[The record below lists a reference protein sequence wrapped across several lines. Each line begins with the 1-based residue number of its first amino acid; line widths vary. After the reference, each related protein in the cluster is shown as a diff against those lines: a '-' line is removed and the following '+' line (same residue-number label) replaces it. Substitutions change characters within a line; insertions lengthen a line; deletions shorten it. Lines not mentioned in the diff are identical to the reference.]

1 MLSKEINMRR
11 NTKLLT
17 TGILSMAIVTPT
29 MAFATESNAME
40 NNADLNINLEKKSIV
55 LGSKSKV
62 SVKFKEKPDA
72 DSIKLKY
79 KCYDMPLN
87 TTLNYNQ
94 STGAYEGIINYN
106 KDPEYLN
113 VWELQGITINSKT
126 NPKTLNRQDLEKMG
140 LNLKDYNVTQECIIE
155 DITSRKDVNK
165 YLRKTSSPITELTGS
180 DRYETA
186 VKISKEGWKNGSDK
200 VVIINGDVSID
211 GIISTPLATTYN
223 APILLVEKNNVPNS
237 VKSELKRLNPKDI
250 IIIGDEN
257 AISKTTANQIKSTVN
272 ASQTRLNG
280 SNRYETSLL
289 IAKEIDKNHDVE
301 KVYITNANGGEVDAL
316 TIAAKAGQ
324 DKQPIILTDKNSIT
338 DNTYKWLKSEDLQN
352 AYFIGGPQMISTNV
366 INKVNDITKDN
377 VTNNRVYGADR
388 HETNANVIK
397 KFYTDDE
404 LEAVLVAKSDVLVDA
419 LAAGPLAAN
428 LKSPILITPKTY
440 VSAYH
445 KENLEAKSANKVYK
459 IGGGLTS
466 KVMSSIASSLS
477 KHNTTPTE
485 PGNSGGK
492 TVMIDPGHGGSAP
505 GNSSGGMIEKDYNL
519 NTSLATTEYLRSK
532 GFNVIMT
539 RDTDKTLS
547 LGNRTALSNSL
558 KPDLFTSIHY
568 NGSTNKQGHGVEV
581 FYKLKDKN
589 GGTTKTVATNILNR
603 ILEKFKLTNRGIKT
617 RVLPSDSTKDYL
629 YVLRS
634 NDMPAVLVECAFL
647 DNENDMSL
655 INSSAKVKEMGTQI
669 GKGIEDSLK

>member
-1 MLSKEINMRR
+1 MRR

-113 VWELQGITINSKT
+113 VWELQGITINSKN
-126 NPKTLNRQDLEKMG
+126 NPKTLNKQELEKMG

-165 YLRKTSSPITELTGS
+165 YLRKTSAPITELTGS

-237 VKSELKRLNPKDI
+237 VKSELKRLNPRDV

-324 DKQPIILTDKNSIT
+324 DKQPIILTDKDSIT

-558 KPDLFTSIHY
+558 RPDLFTSIHY
-568 NGSTNKQGHGVEV
+568 NASDTTGNGVEV
-581 FYKLKDKN
+581 FYKLKDKD

-603 ILEKFKLTNRGIKT
+603 ILEKFNLKNRGAKT
-617 RVLPSDSTKDYL
+617 RTLSTDPTKDYL
-629 YVLRS
+629 YVLRN

-647 DNENDMSL
+647 DNEKDMSL
-655 INSSAKVKEMGTQI
+655 LNTSNKVKEMGTQI

>member
-1 MLSKEINMRR
+1 MRR

-55 LGSKSKV
+55 LGSTSKV

-72 DSIKLKY
+72 DSITLKY
-79 KCYDMPLN
+79 KCYDMPLD

-94 STGAYEGIINYN
+94 STESYEGTINYN

-113 VWELQGITINSKT
+113 VWELQGITINSKN
-126 NPKTLNRQDLEKMG
+126 NPKTLNKQELEKMG

-324 DKQPIILTDKNSIT
+324 DKQPIILTDKDSIT

-492 TVMIDPGHGGSAP
+492 TVMIDPGHGGSDTGTTGKP
-505 GNSSGGMIEKDYNL
+505 LGGIREKDYTL

>member
-1 MLSKEINMRR
+1 MRR

-17 TGILSMAIVTPT
+17 TGILSMAIVAPT

-55 LGSKSKV
+55 LGSTSKV

-72 DSIKLKY
+72 DSITLKY
-79 KCYDMPLN
+79 KCYDMPLD

-94 STGAYEGIINYN
+94 STESYEGTINYN

-113 VWELQGITINSKT
+113 VWELQGITINSKN

-257 AISKTTANQIKSTVN
+257 AISKTTTNQIKSTVN

-492 TVMIDPGHGGSAP
+492 TVMIDPGHGGSDTGTTGKP
-505 GNSSGGMIEKDYNL
+505 LGGIREKDYTL

>member
-1 MLSKEINMRR
+1 MRR

-17 TGILSMAIVTPT
+17 TGILSMAIVAPT

-72 DSIKLKY
+72 DSITLKY

-94 STGAYEGIINYN
+94 STGAYEGTINYN
-106 KDPEYLN
+106 QDPEYLN
-113 VWELQGITINSKT
+113 VWELQGITINSKN
-126 NPKTLNRQDLEKMG
+126 NPKTLNKQELEKMG

-165 YLRKTSSPITELTGS
+165 YLRKTSAPITELTGS

-237 VKSELKRLNPKDI
+237 VKSELKRLNPRDV

>member
-1 MLSKEINMRR
+1 MRR

-17 TGILSMAIVTPT
+17 TGILSMAIVAPT

-55 LGSKSKV
+55 LGSTSKV

-72 DSIKLKY
+72 DSITLKY
-79 KCYDMPLN
+79 KCYDMPLD

-94 STGAYEGIINYN
+94 STESYEGTINYN

-113 VWELQGITINSKT
+113 VWELQGITINSKN

-237 VKSELKRLNPKDI
+237 VKSELKRLNPRDV
-250 IIIGDEN
+250 IIIGDDN

-324 DKQPIILTDKNSIT
+324 DKQPIILTDKDSIT

-445 KENLEAKSANKVYK
+445 KDNLEAKSANKVYK

-492 TVMIDPGHGGSAP
+492 TVMIDPGHGGSDTGTTGKP
-505 GNSSGGMIEKDYNL
+505 LGGIREKDYTL

>member
-1 MLSKEINMRR
+1 MRR

-17 TGILSMAIVTPT
+17 TGILSMAIVAPT

-72 DSIKLKY
+72 DSITLKY
-79 KCYDMPLN
+79 KCYDMPLD

-94 STGAYEGIINYN
+94 STESYEGTINYN

-113 VWELQGITINSKT
+113 VWELQGITINSKN
-126 NPKTLNRQDLEKMG
+126 NPKTLNRQDLEKLG

-272 ASQTRLNG
+272 ASQTRLKG

-324 DKQPIILTDKNSIT
+324 DKQPIILTDKDSIT

-581 FYKLKDKN
+581 FYKLKDKD

-603 ILEKFKLTNRGIKT
+603 ILEKFNLKNRGAKT
-617 RVLPSDSTKDYL
+617 RTLSTDPTKDYL
-629 YVLRS
+629 YVLRN

>member
-1 MLSKEINMRR
+1 MRR

-55 LGSKSKV
+55 LGSTSKV

-72 DSIKLKY
+72 DSITLKY
-79 KCYDMPLN
+79 KCYDMPLD

-94 STGAYEGIINYN
+94 STESYEGTINYN
-106 KDPEYLN
+106 QDPEYLN
-113 VWELQGITINSKT
+113 VWELQGITINSKN

-324 DKQPIILTDKNSIT
+324 DKQPIILTDKDSIT

-366 INKVNDITKDN
+366 INKVNGITKDS

-397 KFYTDDE
+397 KFYTADE

-445 KENLEAKSANKVYK
+445 KGNLEAKSANKVYK

-505 GNSSGGMIEKDYNL
+505 GNSS
-519 NTSLATTEYLRSK
+519 
-532 GFNVIMT
+532 
-539 RDTDKTLS
+539 KTLS

>member
-1 MLSKEINMRR
+1 MRR

-55 LGSKSKV
+55 LGSTSKV

-72 DSIKLKY
+72 DSITLKY
-79 KCYDMPLN
+79 KCYDMPLD

-94 STGAYEGIINYN
+94 STESYEGTINYN

-113 VWELQGITINSKT
+113 VWELQGITINSKN
-126 NPKTLNRQDLEKMG
+126 NPKTLNKQELEKMG

-445 KENLEAKSANKVYK
+445 KDNLEAKSANKVYK

-492 TVMIDPGHGGSAP
+492 TVMIDPGHGGSDTGTTGKP
-505 GNSSGGMIEKDYNL
+505 LGGIREKDYTL

>member
-1 MLSKEINMRR
+1 MRR

-17 TGILSMAIVTPT
+17 TGILSMAIVAPT

-324 DKQPIILTDKNSIT
+324 DKQPIILTDKDSIT

-492 TVMIDPGHGGSAP
+492 TVMIDPGHGGSDTGTTGKP
-505 GNSSGGMIEKDYNL
+505 LGGIREKDYTL

>member
-1 MLSKEINMRR
+1 MRR

-17 TGILSMAIVTPT
+17 TGILSMAIVAPA

-62 SVKFKEKPDA
+62 SVKFKEKPDT
-72 DSIKLKY
+72 DSITLNY
-79 KCYDMPLN
+79 KCYDMPLD

-94 STGAYEGIINYN
+94 STGAYEGTINYN
-106 KDPEYLN
+106 QDPEYLN
-113 VWELQGITINSKT
+113 VWELQGITINGKN

-324 DKQPIILTDKNSIT
+324 DKQPIILTDKDSIT

-366 INKVNDITKDN
+366 INKVNGITKDS

-445 KENLEAKSANKVYK
+445 KDNLEAKSANKVYK

-485 PGNSGGK
+485 PG
-492 TVMIDPGHGGSAP
+492 
-505 GNSSGGMIEKDYNL
+505 
-519 NTSLATTEYLRSK
+519 
-532 GFNVIMT
+532 
-539 RDTDKTLS
+539 
-547 LGNRTALSNSL
+547 
-558 KPDLFTSIHY
+558 
-568 NGSTNKQGHGVEV
+568 
-581 FYKLKDKN
+581 
-589 GGTTKTVATNILNR
+589 
-603 ILEKFKLTNRGIKT
+603 
-617 RVLPSDSTKDYL
+617 
-629 YVLRS
+629 
-634 NDMPAVLVECAFL
+634 
-647 DNENDMSL
+647 
-655 INSSAKVKEMGTQI
+655 
-669 GKGIEDSLK
+669 

>member
-1 MLSKEINMRR
+1 MRR

-17 TGILSMAIVTPT
+17 TGILSMAIVAPT

-55 LGSKSKV
+55 LGSTSKV

-72 DSIKLKY
+72 DSITLKY
-79 KCYDMPLN
+79 KCYDMPLD

-94 STGAYEGIINYN
+94 STESYEGTINYN

-113 VWELQGITINSKT
+113 VWELQGITINSKN
-126 NPKTLNRQDLEKMG
+126 NPKTLNKQELEKMG

-165 YLRKTSSPITELTGS
+165 YLRKTSAPITELTGS

-324 DKQPIILTDKNSIT
+324 DKQPIILTDKDSIT

-366 INKVNDITKDN
+366 INKVNGITKDS

-445 KENLEAKSANKVYK
+445 KDNLEAKSANKVYK

-477 KHNTTPTE
+477 KHNTTSTE

>member
-1 MLSKEINMRR
+1 MRR

-17 TGILSMAIVTPT
+17 TGILSMAIVAPT

-72 DSIKLKY
+72 DSITLKY

-94 STGAYEGIINYN
+94 STGAYEGTINYN
-106 KDPEYLN
+106 QDPEYLN
-113 VWELQGITINSKT
+113 VWELQGITINSK
-126 NPKTLNRQDLEKMG
+126 NNHKTLNRQDLEKLG

-445 KENLEAKSANKVYK
+445 KDNLEAKSANKVYK

>member
-1 MLSKEINMRR
+1 MRR

-17 TGILSMAIVTPT
+17 TGILSMAIVAPT

-55 LGSKSKV
+55 LGSTSKV

-72 DSIKLKY
+72 DSITLKY
-79 KCYDMPLN
+79 KCYDMPLD

-94 STGAYEGIINYN
+94 STESYEGTINYN

-113 VWELQGITINSKT
+113 VWELQGITINSKN
-126 NPKTLNRQDLEKMG
+126 NPKTLNRQDLEKLG

-165 YLRKTSSPITELTGS
+165 YLRKTSAPITELTGS

-237 VKSELKRLNPKDI
+237 VKSELKRLNPRDV

-445 KENLEAKSANKVYK
+445 KDNLEAKSANKVYK

-492 TVMIDPGHGGSAP
+492 TVMIDPGHGGSDTGTTGKP
-505 GNSSGGMIEKDYNL
+505 LGGIREKDYTL

>member
-1 MLSKEINMRR
+1 MRR

-17 TGILSMAIVTPT
+17 TGILSMAIVAPT

-55 LGSKSKV
+55 LGSTSKV

-72 DSIKLKY
+72 DSITLKY
-79 KCYDMPLN
+79 KCYDMPLD

-94 STGAYEGIINYN
+94 STESYEGTINYN

-113 VWELQGITINSKT
+113 VWELQGITINSKN

-186 VKISKEGWKNGSDK
+186 VKITKEGWKNGSDK

-257 AISKTTANQIKSTVN
+257 AISKTTTNQIKSTVN

-445 KENLEAKSANKVYK
+445 KDNLEAKSANKVYK

>member
-1 MLSKEINMRR
+1 MRR

-17 TGILSMAIVTPT
+17 TGILSMAIVAPT

-72 DSIKLKY
+72 DSITLKY
-79 KCYDMPLN
+79 KCYDMPLD

-94 STGAYEGIINYN
+94 STESYEGTINYN

-113 VWELQGITINSKT
+113 VWELQGITINSKN
-126 NPKTLNRQDLEKMG
+126 NPKTLNRQDLEKLG
-140 LNLKDYNVTQECIIE
+140 LN
-155 DITSRKDVNK
+155 VNK
-165 YLRKTSSPITELTGS
+165 YLRKTSAPITELTGS

-237 VKSELKRLNPKDI
+237 VKSELKRLNPRDV

-272 ASQTRLNG
+272 ASQTRLKG

-301 KVYITNANGGEVDAL
+301 KIYITNANGGEVDAL

-445 KENLEAKSANKVYK
+445 KDNLEAKSANKVYK

-466 KVMSSIASSLS
+466 KVMNSIASSLS

-492 TVMIDPGHGGSAP
+492 TVMIDPGHGGSDTGTTGKP
-505 GNSSGGMIEKDYNL
+505 LGGIKEKDYTL

-558 KPDLFTSIHY
+558 RPDLFTSIHY
-568 NGSTNKQGHGVEV
+568 NASDTTGNGVEV
-581 FYKLKDKN
+581 FYKLKDKD

-603 ILEKFKLTNRGIKT
+603 ILEKFNLKNRGAKT
-617 RVLPSDSTKDYL
+617 RTLSTDPKKDYL
-629 YVLRS
+629 YVLRN

-647 DNENDMSL
+647 DNEKDMSL
-655 INSSAKVKEMGTQI
+655 LNTSNKVKEMGTQI

>member
-1 MLSKEINMRR
+1 
-11 NTKLLT
+11 
-17 TGILSMAIVTPT
+17 
-29 MAFATESNAME
+29 
-40 NNADLNINLEKKSIV
+40 
-55 LGSKSKV
+55 
-62 SVKFKEKPDA
+62 
-72 DSIKLKY
+72 
-79 KCYDMPLN
+79 
-87 TTLNYNQ
+87 
-94 STGAYEGIINYN
+94 
-106 KDPEYLN
+106 
-113 VWELQGITINSKT
+113 
-126 NPKTLNRQDLEKMG
+126 
-140 LNLKDYNVTQECIIE
+140 LKDYNVTQECIIE

-165 YLRKTSSPITELTGS
+165 YLRKTSAPITELTGS

-250 IIIGDEN
+250 IIIGDESS
-257 AISKTTANQIKSTVN
+257 ISKTTANQIKSTVN

-324 DKQPIILTDKNSIT
+324 DKQPIILTDKDSIT
-338 DNTYKWLKSEDLQN
+338 DNTYKWLKSEDLQS

-366 INKVNDITKDN
+366 INKVNGITKDS

-477 KHNTTPTE
+477 KHNTTPTD
-485 PGNSGGK
+485 PGTSGGK
-492 TVMIDPGHGGSAP
+492 TVMIDPGHGGSDTGTTGKP
-505 GNSSGGMIEKDYNL
+505 LGGIKEKDYTL

-558 KPDLFTSIHY
+558 RPDLFTSIHY
-568 NGSTNKQGHGVEV
+568 NASDTTGNGVEV
-581 FYKLKDKN
+581 FYKLKDKD

-603 ILEKFKLTNRGIKT
+603 ILEKFNLKNRGAKT
-617 RVLPSDSTKDYL
+617 RTLSTDPTKDYL
-629 YVLRS
+629 YVLRN

-647 DNENDMSL
+647 DNEKDMSL
-655 INSSAKVKEMGTQI
+655 LNTSDKVKEMGTQI

>member
-1 MLSKEINMRR
+1 MRR
-11 NTKLLT
+11 NAKLLT
-17 TGILSMAIVTPT
+17 TGILSMAIVAPT

-40 NNADLNINLEKKSIV
+40 NNADLNISLEKKSIV
-55 LGSKSKV
+55 LGSTSKV

-72 DSIKLKY
+72 DSITLKY
-79 KCYDMPLN
+79 KCYDMPLD
-87 TTLNYNQ
+87 TTINYNQ
-94 STGAYEGIINYN
+94 STGAYEGTINYN
-106 KDPEYLN
+106 KDPEYQN
-113 VWELQGITINSKT
+113 VWELQGITINSAN
-126 NPKTLNRQDLEKMG
+126 NPKTLNKQDLEKLG

-165 YLRKTSSPITELTGS
+165 YLRKTSAPITELTGS

-200 VVIINGDVSID
+200 VIIISGDVSID

-223 APILLVEKNNVPNS
+223 APILLVEKNNVPDS
-237 VKSELKRLNPKDI
+237 VKSELKRLNPKDV

-257 AISKTTANQIKSTVN
+257 SISKTSANQIKSTVN
-272 ASQTRLNG
+272 ASQTRLSG

-289 IAKEIDKNHDVE
+289 IAKEIDKNHDVD
-301 KVYITNANGGEVDAL
+301 KVYITNATGGEVDAL

-324 DKQPIILTDKNSIT
+324 DKQPIILTDKDSIT
-338 DNTYKWLKSEDLQN
+338 NNTYKWLEGEDLQS

-366 INKVNDITKDN
+366 INKVNDITKDS
-377 VTNNRVYGADR
+377 VTNNRVSGADR

-397 KFYTDDE
+397 KFYTEDE

-445 KENLEAKSANKVYK
+445 KANLEAKSANKVYK

-466 KVMSSIASSLS
+466 SVMNSIAASLS
-477 KHNTTPTE
+477 KHNTTPAD
-485 PGNSGGK
+485 PDNNNGAK
-492 TVMIDPGHGGSAP
+492 TVMIDPGHGGSD
-505 GNSSGGMIEKDYNL
+505 SGTTGKPLGGIKEKDYTL

-532 GFNVIMT
+532 GINVIMT

-558 KPDLFTSIHY
+558 RPDLFTSIHY
-568 NGSTNKQGHGVEV
+568 NASDTTGNGVEV
-581 FYKLKDKN
+581 FYKLEDKN
-589 GGTTKTVATNILNR
+589 GGTTKTLATNILNR
-603 ILEKFKLTNRGIKT
+603 ILEKFNLKNRGAKT
-617 RVLPSDSTKDYL
+617 RALSTDATKDYL
-629 YVLRS
+629 YVLRT

-647 DNENDMSL
+647 DNEKDMSL
-655 INSSAKVKEMGTQI
+655 LNTSSKVKEMGTQI
-669 GKGIEDSLK
+669 GKGIEESLK

>member
-1 MLSKEINMRR
+1 MKKNARLI
-11 NTKLLT
+11 T
-17 TGILSMAIVTPT
+17 TGILSMAIVAPT

-40 NNADLNINLEKKSIV
+40 NNANLNINLEKKSIV
-55 LGSKSKV
+55 LGSTSKV

-72 DSIKLKY
+72 DSITLKY
-79 KCYDMPLN
+79 KCYDMPLD

-94 STGAYEGIINYN
+94 STGLYEGTINYN

-113 VWELQGITINSKT
+113 VWELQGITINSTT
-126 NPKTLNRQDLEKMG
+126 NPKTLDRQELEVMG
-140 LNLKDYNVTQECIIE
+140 LNLKDYDVTQECIIE
-155 DITSRKDVNK
+155 DITSRKDVSK
-165 YLRKTSSPITELTGS
+165 YMRKTSAPITELTGS

-200 VVIINGDVSID
+200 VIIISGDVSID

-223 APILLVEKNNVPNS
+223 APILLVEKNNVPAS
-237 VKSELKRLNPKDI
+237 VKAELKRLNPKDV

-257 AISKTTANQIKSTVN
+257 SISKTTTNQIKSTVS
-272 ASQTRLNG
+272 ASQTRLSG

-289 IAKEIDKNHDVE
+289 IAKEIDKNHDVD

-324 DKQPIILTDKNSIT
+324 DKQPIILSDKDSLKN
-338 DNTYKWLKSEDLQN
+338 DTYKWLQSEDLQS
-352 AYFIGGPQMISTNV
+352 AYFIGGPQMLSTNV
-366 INKVNDITKDN
+366 INKINDITKDS
-377 VTNNRVYGADR
+377 VTKNRVYGADR

-397 KFYTDDE
+397 TFYTEDE

-419 LAAGPLAAN
+419 LAAGPLAAS

-445 KENLEAKSANKVYK
+445 KDNLEAKSANKVYK

-466 KVMSSIASSLS
+466 KVMSSIAASLS

-485 PGNSGGK
+485 PGTDNGAK
-492 TVMIDPGHGGSAP
+492 TVMIDPGHGGSDTGTTGKP
-505 GNSSGGMIEKDYNL
+505 LGGIKEKDYTL

-532 GFNVIMT
+532 GINVIMT

-558 KPDLFTSIHY
+558 RPDLFTSIHY
-568 NGSTNKQGHGVEV
+568 NASDTTGNGVEV
-581 FYKLKDKN
+581 FYKLADKN

-603 ILEKFKLTNRGIKT
+603 ILEKFNLKNRGIKT
-617 RVLPSDSTKDYL
+617 RTLSTDPTKDYL
-629 YVLRS
+629 YVLRT

-647 DNENDMSL
+647 DNEKDMSL
-655 INSSAKVKEMGTQI
+655 LDTSSKVKDMGTQI
-669 GKGIEDSLK
+669 GKGIEESLK

>member
-1 MLSKEINMRR
+1 MRR

-17 TGILSMAIVTPT
+17 TGILSMAIVAPT

-40 NNADLNINLEKKSIV
+40 NNTDLNINLEKKSIV

-72 DSIKLKY
+72 DSITLKY
-79 KCYDMPLN
+79 KCYDMPLD

-94 STGAYEGIINYN
+94 STGAYEGTINYN
-106 KDPEYLN
+106 QDPEYLN
-113 VWELQGITINSKT
+113 VWELQGITINSKN
-126 NPKTLNRQDLEKMG
+126 NPKTLNRQDLEKLG

-272 ASQTRLNG
+272 ASQTRLKG

-445 KENLEAKSANKVYK
+445 KDNLEAKSANKVYK

>member
-1 MLSKEINMRR
+1 MRR

-17 TGILSMAIVTPT
+17 TGILSMAIVAPT

-55 LGSKSKV
+55 LGSTSKV

-72 DSIKLKY
+72 DSITLKY
-79 KCYDMPLN
+79 KCYDMPLD

-94 STGAYEGIINYN
+94 STESYEGTINYN

-113 VWELQGITINSKT
+113 VWELQGITINSKN
-126 NPKTLNRQDLEKMG
+126 NPKTLNRQDLEKLG

-272 ASQTRLNG
+272 ASQTRLKG

-445 KENLEAKSANKVYK
+445 KDNLEAKSANKVYK

>member
-1 MLSKEINMRR
+1 MRR

-55 LGSKSKV
+55 LGSTSKV

-72 DSIKLKY
+72 DSITLKY
-79 KCYDMPLN
+79 KCYDMPLD

-94 STGAYEGIINYN
+94 STESYEGTINYN

-113 VWELQGITINSKT
+113 VWELQGITINSKN
-126 NPKTLNRQDLEKMG
+126 NPKTLNKQELEKMG

-272 ASQTRLNG
+272 ASQTRLKG

-445 KENLEAKSANKVYK
+445 KDNLEAKSANKVYK

>member
-1 MLSKEINMRR
+1 M
-11 NTKLLT
+11 
-17 TGILSMAIVTPT
+17 
-29 MAFATESNAME
+29 
-40 NNADLNINLEKKSIV
+40 V

-72 DSIKLKY
+72 DSITLKY
-79 KCYDMPLN
+79 KCYDMPLD

-94 STGAYEGIINYN
+94 STESYEGTINYN

-113 VWELQGITINSKT
+113 VWELQGITINSKN
-126 NPKTLNRQDLEKMG
+126 NPKTLNKQELEKMG

-165 YLRKTSSPITELTGS
+165 YLRKTSAPITELTGS

-237 VKSELKRLNPKDI
+237 VKSELKRLNPRDV

-301 KVYITNANGGEVDAL
+301 KIYITNANGGEVDAL

-324 DKQPIILTDKNSIT
+324 DKQPIILTDKDSIT

-445 KENLEAKSANKVYK
+445 KDNLEAKSANKVYK

>member
-1 MLSKEINMRR
+1 MRR

-17 TGILSMAIVTPT
+17 TGILSMAIVAPT

-72 DSIKLKY
+72 DSITLKY
-79 KCYDMPLN
+79 KCYDMPLD

-94 STGAYEGIINYN
+94 STESYEGTINYN

-113 VWELQGITINSKT
+113 VWELQGITINSKN
-126 NPKTLNRQDLEKMG
+126 NPKTLNRQDLEKLG

-237 VKSELKRLNPKDI
+237 VKSELKRLNPRDV

-272 ASQTRLNG
+272 ASQTRLKG

-445 KENLEAKSANKVYK
+445 KDNLEAKSANKVYK

-466 KVMSSIASSLS
+466 KVMNSIASSLS

>member
-1 MLSKEINMRR
+1 MRR

-17 TGILSMAIVTPT
+17 TGILSMAIVAPT

-72 DSIKLKY
+72 DSITLKY
-79 KCYDMPLN
+79 KCYDMPLD

-94 STGAYEGIINYN
+94 STGAYEGTINYN

-113 VWELQGITINSKT
+113 VWELQGITINSKN
-126 NPKTLNRQDLEKMG
+126 NPKTLNKQELEKMG

-165 YLRKTSSPITELTGS
+165 YLRKTSAPITELTGS

-237 VKSELKRLNPKDI
+237 VKSELKRLNPRDV

-272 ASQTRLNG
+272 ASQTRLKG

-445 KENLEAKSANKVYK
+445 KDNLEAKSANKVYK

>member
-1 MLSKEINMRR
+1 MRR

-17 TGILSMAIVTPT
+17 TGILSMAIVAPT

-55 LGSKSKV
+55 LGSTSKV

-72 DSIKLKY
+72 DSITLKY
-79 KCYDMPLN
+79 KCYDMPLD

-94 STGAYEGIINYN
+94 STESYEGTINYN

-113 VWELQGITINSKT
+113 VWELQGITINSKN
-126 NPKTLNRQDLEKMG
+126 NPKTLNKQELEKMG

-165 YLRKTSSPITELTGS
+165 YLRKTSAPITELTGS

-237 VKSELKRLNPKDI
+237 VKSELKRLNPRDV

-445 KENLEAKSANKVYK
+445 KDNLEAKSANKVYK

-558 KPDLFTSIHY
+558 RPDLFTSIHY
-568 NGSTNKQGHGVEV
+568 NASDTTGNGVEV
-581 FYKLKDKN
+581 FYKLKDKD

-603 ILEKFKLTNRGIKT
+603 ILEKFNLKNRGAKT
-617 RVLPSDSTKDYL
+617 RTLSTDPTKDYL
-629 YVLRS
+629 YVLRN

-647 DNENDMSL
+647 DNEKDMSL
-655 INSSAKVKEMGTQI
+655 LNTSNKVKEMGTQI

>member
-1 MLSKEINMRR
+1 MRR

-17 TGILSMAIVTPT
+17 TGILSMAIVAPT

-445 KENLEAKSANKVYK
+445 KDNLEAKSANKVYK

-492 TVMIDPGHGGSAP
+492 TVMIDPGHGGSDTGTTGKP
-505 GNSSGGMIEKDYNL
+505 LGGIREKDYTL

>member
-1 MLSKEINMRR
+1 MRR

-17 TGILSMAIVTPT
+17 TGILSMAIVAPT

-40 NNADLNINLEKKSIV
+40 NNTDLNINLEKKSIV

-72 DSIKLKY
+72 DSITLKY
-79 KCYDMPLN
+79 KCYDMPLD

-94 STGAYEGIINYN
+94 STGAYEGTINYN
-106 KDPEYLN
+106 QDPEYLN
-113 VWELQGITINSKT
+113 VWELQGITINSKN
-126 NPKTLNRQDLEKMG
+126 NPKTLNRQDLEKLG

-165 YLRKTSSPITELTGS
+165 YLRKTSAPITELTGS

-272 ASQTRLNG
+272 ASQTRLKG

-324 DKQPIILTDKNSIT
+324 DKQPIILTDKDSIT

-445 KENLEAKSANKVYK
+445 KDNLEAKSANKVYK

-466 KVMSSIASSLS
+466 KVMNSIASSLS

-558 KPDLFTSIHY
+558 RPDLFTSIHY
-568 NGSTNKQGHGVEV
+568 NASDTTGNGVEV

>member
-1 MLSKEINMRR
+1 MRR

-17 TGILSMAIVTPT
+17 TGILSMAIVAPT

-72 DSIKLKY
+72 DSITLNY
-79 KCYDMPLN
+79 KCYDMPLD

-94 STGAYEGIINYN
+94 STGAYEGTINYN
-106 KDPEYLN
+106 QDPEYLN
-113 VWELQGITINSKT
+113 VWELQGITINSKN
-126 NPKTLNRQDLEKMG
+126 NPKTLNKQELEKMG

-165 YLRKTSSPITELTGS
+165 YLRKTSAPITELTGS

-237 VKSELKRLNPKDI
+237 VKSELKRLNPRDV
-250 IIIGDEN
+250 IIIGDDN

-272 ASQTRLNG
+272 ASQTRLKG

>member
-1 MLSKEINMRR
+1 
-11 NTKLLT
+11 
-17 TGILSMAIVTPT
+17 
-29 MAFATESNAME
+29 
-40 NNADLNINLEKKSIV
+40 
-55 LGSKSKV
+55 
-62 SVKFKEKPDA
+62 
-72 DSIKLKY
+72 
-79 KCYDMPLN
+79 
-87 TTLNYNQ
+87 
-94 STGAYEGIINYN
+94 
-106 KDPEYLN
+106 
-113 VWELQGITINSKT
+113 
-126 NPKTLNRQDLEKMG
+126 NPKTLNKQDLENMG

-165 YLRKTSSPITELTGS
+165 YLRKTSAPITELTGS

-250 IIIGDEN
+250 IIIGDESS
-257 AISKTTANQIKSTVN
+257 ISKTTANQIKSTVN

-324 DKQPIILTDKNSIT
+324 DKQPIILTDKDSIT
-338 DNTYKWLKSEDLQN
+338 DNTYKWLKSEDLQS

-366 INKVNDITKDN
+366 INKVNGITKDS

-477 KHNTTPTE
+477 KHNTTPTD
-485 PGNSGGK
+485 PGTSGGK
-492 TVMIDPGHGGSAP
+492 TVMIDPGHGGSDTGTTGKP
-505 GNSSGGMIEKDYNL
+505 LGGIKEKDYTL

-558 KPDLFTSIHY
+558 RPDLFTSIHY
-568 NGSTNKQGHGVEV
+568 NASDTTGNGVEV
-581 FYKLKDKN
+581 FYKLKDKD

-603 ILEKFKLTNRGIKT
+603 ILEKFNLKNRGAKT
-617 RVLPSDSTKDYL
+617 RTLSTDPTKDYL
-629 YVLRS
+629 YVLRN

-647 DNENDMSL
+647 DNEKDMSL
-655 INSSAKVKEMGTQI
+655 LNTSDKVKEMGTQI

>member
-1 MLSKEINMRR
+1 MRR

-17 TGILSMAIVTPT
+17 TGILSMAIVAPT

-55 LGSKSKV
+55 LGSTSKV

-72 DSIKLKY
+72 DSITLKY
-79 KCYDMPLN
+79 KCYDMPLD

-94 STGAYEGIINYN
+94 STESYEGTINYN

-113 VWELQGITINSKT
+113 VWELQGITINSKN
-126 NPKTLNRQDLEKMG
+126 NPKTLNKQELEKMG

-165 YLRKTSSPITELTGS
+165 YLRKTSAPITELTGS

-237 VKSELKRLNPKDI
+237 VKSELKRLNPRDV

-272 ASQTRLNG
+272 ASQTRLKG

-445 KENLEAKSANKVYK
+445 KDNLEAKSANKVYK

-485 PGNSGGK
+485 PGNSVGK

>member
-1 MLSKEINMRR
+1 MRR

-113 VWELQGITINSKT
+113 VWELQGITINSKN
-126 NPKTLNRQDLEKMG
+126 NPKTLNKQELEKMG

-324 DKQPIILTDKNSIT
+324 DKQPIILTDKDSIT

-445 KENLEAKSANKVYK
+445 KDNLEAKSANKVYK

>member
-1 MLSKEINMRR
+1 MRR

-17 TGILSMAIVTPT
+17 TGLLSMAIVAPT

-72 DSIKLKY
+72 DSITLKY

-94 STGAYEGIINYN
+94 STGAYEGTINYN
-106 KDPEYLN
+106 QDPEYLN
-113 VWELQGITINSKT
+113 VWELQGITINSKN
-126 NPKTLNRQDLEKMG
+126 NPKTLNKQELEKMG

-165 YLRKTSSPITELTGS
+165 YLRKTSAPITELTGS

-237 VKSELKRLNPKDI
+237 VKSELKRLNPRDV

-301 KVYITNANGGEVDAL
+301 KIYITNANGGEVDAL

-445 KENLEAKSANKVYK
+445 KDNLEAKSANKVYK

>member
-1 MLSKEINMRR
+1 MKKNARLM
-11 NTKLLT
+11 T
-17 TGILSMAIVTPT
+17 TGILSMAIVAPT

-40 NNADLNINLEKKSIV
+40 NNANLNINLEKKSIV
-55 LGSKSKV
+55 LGSTSKV

-72 DSIKLKY
+72 DSITLKY
-79 KCYDMPLN
+79 KCYDMPLD

-94 STGAYEGIINYN
+94 STGLYEGTINYN

-113 VWELQGITINSKT
+113 VWELQGITINSTT
-126 NPKTLNRQDLEKMG
+126 NPKTLDRQELEAMG
-140 LNLKDYNVTQECIIE
+140 LNLKDYDVTQECIIE
-155 DITSRKDVNK
+155 DITSRKDVSK
-165 YLRKTSSPITELTGS
+165 YMRKTSAPITELTGS

-200 VVIINGDVSID
+200 VIIISGDVSID

-223 APILLVEKNNVPNS
+223 APILLVEKNNVPAS
-237 VKSELKRLNPKDI
+237 VKAELKRLNPKDV

-257 AISKTTANQIKSTVN
+257 SISKTTANQIKSTVS

-324 DKQPIILTDKNSIT
+324 DKQPIILSDKDSIT
-338 DNTYKWLKSEDLQN
+338 NDTYKWLQSEDLQS
-352 AYFIGGPQMISTNV
+352 AYFIGGPQMLSTNV
-366 INKVNDITKDN
+366 INKINDITKDS
-377 VTNNRVYGADR
+377 VTKNRVYGADR

-397 KFYTDDE
+397 TFYTEDE

-419 LAAGPLAAN
+419 LAAGPLAAS

-445 KENLEAKSANKVYK
+445 KDNLEAKSANKVYK

-466 KVMSSIASSLS
+466 KVMNSIAASLS
-477 KHNTTPTE
+477 KHNTTPTD
-485 PGNSGGK
+485 PGTNNGAK
-492 TVMIDPGHGGSAP
+492 TVMIDPGHGGSDTGTTGKP
-505 GNSSGGMIEKDYNL
+505 LGGIKEKDYTL

-532 GFNVIMT
+532 GINVIMT

-558 KPDLFTSIHY
+558 RPDLFTSIHY
-568 NGSTNKQGHGVEV
+568 NASDTTGNGVEV
-581 FYKLKDKN
+581 FYKLADKN

-603 ILEKFKLTNRGIKT
+603 ILEKFNLKNRGIKT
-617 RVLPSDSTKDYL
+617 RTLSTDPTKDYL
-629 YVLRS
+629 YVLRT
-634 NDMPAVLVECAFL
+634 NDVPAVLVECAFL
-647 DNENDMSL
+647 DNEKDMSL
-655 INSSAKVKEMGTQI
+655 LNTSSKVKDMGTQI
-669 GKGIEDSLK
+669 GKGIEESLK

>member
-1 MLSKEINMRR
+1 MRR

-17 TGILSMAIVTPT
+17 TGILSMAIVAPT

-55 LGSKSKV
+55 LGSTSKV

-72 DSIKLKY
+72 DSITLKY
-79 KCYDMPLN
+79 KCYDMPLD

-94 STGAYEGIINYN
+94 STESYEGTINYN

-113 VWELQGITINSKT
+113 VWELQGITINSKN
-126 NPKTLNRQDLEKMG
+126 NPKTLNKQELEKMG

-272 ASQTRLNG
+272 ASQTRLKG

-324 DKQPIILTDKNSIT
+324 DKQPIILTDKDSIT

>member
-1 MLSKEINMRR
+1 MRR

-55 LGSKSKV
+55 LGSTSKV

-72 DSIKLKY
+72 DSITLKY
-79 KCYDMPLN
+79 KCYDMPLD

-94 STGAYEGIINYN
+94 STESYEGTINYN

-113 VWELQGITINSKT
+113 VWELQGITINSKN
-126 NPKTLNRQDLEKMG
+126 NPKTLNKQELEKMG

-165 YLRKTSSPITELTGS
+165 YLRKTSAPITELTGS

-237 VKSELKRLNPKDI
+237 VKSELKRLNPRDV

-445 KENLEAKSANKVYK
+445 KDNLEAKSANKVYK

>member
-1 MLSKEINMRR
+1 MRR

-113 VWELQGITINSKT
+113 VWELQGITINSKN
-126 NPKTLNRQDLEKMG
+126 NPKTLNKQELEKMG

-324 DKQPIILTDKNSIT
+324 DKQPIILTDKDSIT

>member
-1 MLSKEINMRR
+1 MRR

-55 LGSKSKV
+55 LGSTSKV

-72 DSIKLKY
+72 DSITLKY
-79 KCYDMPLN
+79 KCYDMPLD

-94 STGAYEGIINYN
+94 STESYEGTINYN

-165 YLRKTSSPITELTGS
+165 YLRKTSAPITELTGS

-237 VKSELKRLNPKDI
+237 VKSELKRLNPRDV

-558 KPDLFTSIHY
+558 RPDLFTSIHY
-568 NGSTNKQGHGVEV
+568 NASDTTGNGVEV
-581 FYKLKDKN
+581 FYKLKDKD

-603 ILEKFKLTNRGIKT
+603 ILEKFNLKNRGAKT
-617 RVLPSDSTKDYL
+617 RTLSTDPTKDYL
-629 YVLRS
+629 YVLRN

-647 DNENDMSL
+647 DNEKDMSL
-655 INSSAKVKEMGTQI
+655 LNTSNKVKEMGTQI